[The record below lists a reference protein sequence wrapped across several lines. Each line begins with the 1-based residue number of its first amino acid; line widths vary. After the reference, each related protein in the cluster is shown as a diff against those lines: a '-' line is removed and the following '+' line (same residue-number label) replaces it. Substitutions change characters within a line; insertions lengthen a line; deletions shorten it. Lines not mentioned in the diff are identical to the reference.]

1 MNSKQA
7 PLRHIGCGDFFLV
20 LFCIYHHT
28 FARAS
33 GIMNLVIIGFI
44 CHATAV
50 RGNDVGDLTVH
61 VWPFILYKHAF
72 AATLVYPVDAVV
84 TEIPFMQV

>member
-1 MNSKQA
+1 
-7 PLRHIGCGDFFLV
+7 
-20 LFCIYHHT
+20 
-28 FARAS
+28 
-33 GIMNLVIIGFI
+33 MNLVIIGFI
-44 CHATAV
+44 CHAAAV
-50 RGNDVGDLTVH
+50 RGNDVGDLAVH